1 MTINEPLI
9 KKINNNHFELGAFT
23 VSMFNPNIS
32 ISWELTGPQ
41 IEPVMSDDR
50 DTLLK
55 IALYLVN
62 IHQQADL
69 YKELFRLVAIEM
81 EEKVKK

>member
-9 KKINNNHFELGAFT
+9 KKINSNHFELGAFT

-81 EEKVKK
+81 EEKGRK

>member
-41 IEPVMSDDR
+41 IEPVLSDDR

-81 EEKVKK
+81 EEKGRK